1 MLFEAAF
8 AEIESP
14 ASSTNLPVK
23 TEAATAEGMTTS
35 LIKNFVEPSLDF
47 VEVTV
52 TVVESTLLLFA
63 TCAIKIMPE
72 VKEGQVYNVVFAVV
86 NE

>member
-1 MLFEAAF
+1 MLLEAAL

-14 ASSTNLPVK
+14 ASNTNFPVS

-35 LIKNFVEPSLDF
+35 LIKNLVEPSLDF

-52 TVVESTLLLFA
+52 TVVESTLLLLA
-63 TCAIKIMPE
+63 T
-72 VKEGQVYNVVFAVV
+72 
-86 NE
+86 